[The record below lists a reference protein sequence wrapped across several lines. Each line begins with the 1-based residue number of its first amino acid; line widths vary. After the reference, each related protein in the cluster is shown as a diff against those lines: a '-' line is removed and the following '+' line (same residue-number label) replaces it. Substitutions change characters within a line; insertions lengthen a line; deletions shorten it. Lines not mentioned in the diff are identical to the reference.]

1 MDTTIITPHQIEK
14 AALTLLDCLEELHF
28 ADTDHEGLAEAIA
41 LLRARREQHYT
52 DLYDFPIWTVVLLLP
67 EHLAKDSNQKTTIE
81 HTYATT
87 REGAVSMAQKNALH
101 SYISAADR
109 SNHTPSEFQALL
121 VIQGKVDPTP
131 EPAGPPLKRFVD
143 MIRPSKWRWTYCQ
156 SGKVLRGGFAT
167 TEQEA
172 EQAAEKWRR
181 TYQTD
186 KRKLSHQ
193 PTKLH

>member
-1 MDTTIITPHQIEK
+1 MDKIITPHQIEK
-14 AALTLLDCLEELHF
+14 AALTLLDCMEELGF
-28 ADTDHEGLAEAIA
+28 TETKHEGLAESIA
-41 LLRARREQHYT
+41 TLRTRREQHFT
-52 DLYDFPIWTVVLLLP
+52 DLYDFPAWTVVLLLP
-67 EHLAKDSNQKTTIE
+67 EHLAKNSNHKTSIE

-87 REGAVSMAQKNALH
+87 RDGAVSMAQKNALH

-109 SNHTPSEFQALL
+109 PNHSPGEFQVLV

-131 EPAGPPLKRFVD
+131 ETAGPPMKRFVD

-156 SGKVLRGGFAT
+156 SGKVLRGGFADT
-167 TEQEA
+167 KQEA
-172 EQAAEKWRR
+172 EQAAENWRR
-181 TYQTD
+181 TYQAD